1 VILWAGIG
9 QFGIHGSVGVHF
21 APLLC
26 SSTPISTILTYTPT
40 RKGQTTTTGK
50 TISFD
55 TSTAS
60 FGHFH
65 IAKPALEHMET
76 YTSSVLVQDK
86 SLEDR
91 HMDGSTSI
99 GWTFPGSPAA
109 ARGEKKTSNTNL
121 SAVALVLLFAPCFG
135 SFVVQAKVVQI

>member
-1 VILWAGIG
+1 
-9 QFGIHGSVGVHF
+9 
-21 APLLC
+21 
-26 SSTPISTILTYTPT
+26 
-40 RKGQTTTTGK
+40 
-50 TISFD
+50 
-55 TSTAS
+55 
-60 FGHFH
+60 
-65 IAKPALEHMET
+65 MET

-86 SLEDR
+86 SLEDH

-135 SFVVQAKVVQI
+135 SFVAKAKVVQIEFERILFQKMPRQTMADRTMLANNTSGNLLHLPRRNE